1 MLYMGIRS
9 LKLKFMKLFRVLIIT
24 AILALI
30 IGTGKPVIKGKDGTN
45 NPKDPKDPSG
55 AITQDYG

>member
-1 MLYMGIRS
+1 
-9 LKLKFMKLFRVLIIT
+9 MKLFRVLIIT